1 MRANLLAHTN
11 YRPGYSRKQLMRL
24 HHHSANSLINRL
36 VPSRQIE
43 NCLTKFLYLRRA
55 IKNTKTVDPSHH
67 CTSSQKLWSAVCLML
82 LKDQVYRL
90 VSSCQHSFSHGKAF
104 VRYATDRGVWLY
116 WALTVELDMGGGR
129 GGRRGGGGGQVDII
143 YLDVC
148 KAFDKASR

>member
-1 MRANLLAHTN
+1 
-11 YRPGYSRKQLMRL
+11 MRL

-90 VSSCQHSFSHGKAF
+90 SAAANTVSVMARRSCVTQLIE
-104 VRYATDRGVWLY
+104 V
-116 WALTVELDMGGGR
+116 
-129 GGRRGGGGGQVDII
+129 
-143 YLDVC
+143 
-148 KAFDKASR
+148 FDFIGH

>member
-1 MRANLLAHTN
+1 MRGNLLAHTN

-104 VRYATDRGVWLY
+104 VRYATWSRC
-116 WALTVELDMGGGR
+116 LTLLGIDCRTGHGR
-129 GGRRGGGGGQVDII
+129 GTRGAGGGGGQVDII